1 MSVQTIPYSSTR
13 DQATPGLV
21 ADIAPK
27 RIHSVIVESA
37 IAAGLLVVQG
47 STTKIEGAPP
57 SAPSAAATAIV
68 STPVAT
74 ALTAQTVSGASLDG
88 AVGQGLISPP
98 KNVTLTLSNHADFDA
113 TTAVVTGEDEE
124 GQVIEEDFAIPNGGN
139 ATVTGAKIFAKI
151 TSIYIPAQSGTGGT
165 LTVGTGVK
173 LGAIDS
179 IVHGVS
185 VYDASREPGTYAVDS
200 LMPVLREGVV
210 WVYAETAVN
219 PSLPVY
225 ARFVAAGAETLGR
238 FRSTVDSTD
247 LGRLRAAR
255 WLDTTS
261 AEGYARLAINL
272 P

>member
-57 SAPSAAATAIV
+57 SAPSADVDAILATGGASAATA
-68 STPVAT
+68 
-74 ALTAQTVSGASLDG
+74 QTISGASLDG

-98 KNVTLTLSNHADFDA
+98 KNVTLVLSNHSDWDA

-139 ATVTGAKIFAKI
+139 ATVTGAKIFAKV
-151 TSIYIPAQSGTGGT
+151 TSVYIPAQTGTGGT
-165 LTVGTGVK
+165 FTVGTGVK

>member
-1 MSVQTIPYSSTR
+1 MAVQTSYSNTR
-13 DQATPGLV
+13 DLAV
-21 ADIAPK
+21 AGMPADNEGAVD
-27 RIHSVIVESA
+27 RSVIVESA

-47 STTKIEGAPP
+47 TTTKTEGAPP

-74 ALTAQTVSGASLDG
+74 AIAAQTVSGASLDG

-98 KNVTLTLSNHADFDA
+98 KNITLTLTSHADFDA

-139 ATVTGAKIFAKI
+139 ATVTGSKIFAKI
-151 TSIYIPAQSGTGGT
+151 TSVYIPAQSGAGGAV
-165 LTVGTGVK
+165 TVGTGVK
-173 LGAIDS
+173 LGAIDG

-185 VYDASREPGTYAVDS
+185 LYDASREPGTYAVDYV
-200 LMPVLREGVV
+200 MPVRRKGAV

-225 ARFVAAGAETLGR
+225 ARFVAGGGETLGR

-247 LGRLRAAR
+247 LGRLRKAR

-261 AEGYARLAINL
+261 AEGFARLAL
-272 P
+272 DL